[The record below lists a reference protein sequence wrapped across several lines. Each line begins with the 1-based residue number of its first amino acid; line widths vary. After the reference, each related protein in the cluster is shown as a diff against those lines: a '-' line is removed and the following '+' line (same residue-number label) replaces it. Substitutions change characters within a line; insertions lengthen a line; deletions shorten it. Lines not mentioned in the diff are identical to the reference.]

1 MHKQVIIMRNDLNM
15 RKGKIAAQAAHAS
28 MGAVLSVCNYKET
41 VIEVPLNELIRP
53 WLIEGAFTKICVQIS
68 GEEELKEL
76 INKAKE
82 SNLPACLITDSGK
95 TEFNGTPTVTC
106 GCIGPADAAQIDA
119 FTGHLKLF

>member
-28 MGAVLSVCNYKET
+28 IGAVLSICSYKEN

-82 SNLPACLITDSGK
+82 LNLPACLITDSGK
-95 TEFNGTPTVTC
+95 TEFNGVATITC
-106 GCIGPADAAQIDA
+106 GCIGPAEANDIDVL
-119 FTGHLKLF
+119 TGHLKLF